1 MAACLAK
8 REVIFVDPVHIF
20 LFHASDSCL
29 YWVTRQD
36 VAQETEELAALAS
49 AAHSAHFSVSC
60 ATSCLVTQYSRLR
73 HGAREPNMCT
83 TWAFSLVRLSVCW
96 STWQNHKVSLKVCES

>member
-8 REVIFVDPVHIF
+8 REVIVVDPVHIF

-36 VAQETEELAALAS
+36 VAQETEEWAELAALAS

-60 ATSCLVTQYSRLR
+60 ATSCLVTQY
-73 HGAREPNMCT
+73 T
-83 TWAFSLVRLSVCW
+83 F
-96 STWQNHKVSLKVCES
+96 

>member
-36 VAQETEELAALAS
+36 VAQETEEGAELAALAS
-49 AAHSAHFSVSC
+49 AAHYAQFSVSR
-60 ATSCLVTQYSRLR
+60 VTYILSIHPVRSANFNLI
-73 HGAREPNMCT
+73 
-83 TWAFSLVRLSVCW
+83 SLLSYEEIC
-96 STWQNHKVSLKVCES
+96 SPL